1 MTPDLTL
8 LESEAL
14 IAGLNE
20 RVDQLEE
27 ENILLEEVV
36 GRNSRMV
43 DALLRNGQEGITLT
57 GPDRRIVRVIKGL
70 TGFDAGSLA
79 GVLIDSLAVPE
90 DRQTIVDAYREL
102 MQGHCGRIN
111 IVVRVPLPN
120 GNIVL
125 HTATLTDMLD
135 DPDVHGIV
143 WNYSANP
150 VPAPYGDVVVQG
162 RTIGD
167 LIGSESRFKR
177 LADAG
182 IIGIFE
188 GDGSGQIL
196 NGNAAFLR
204 MLGYTT
210 EDLDSGLIRWDRMT
224 VPGYEQ
230 VNRYFGEQLTACGTA
245 APAELEYFRK
255 DGSRVPI
262 LIGLASLN
270 EESGDRHRAIGFL
283 LDLTQEKKAQE
294 ALRKSEEQFRQL
306 AENIREVFWMMDVSA
321 TTVLYVSPAY
331 EHIWGQTCAS
341 VYANPESWMDS
352 IHPEDRKRAGE
363 TFDRQLHGEIVDNE
377 YRIVQPSG
385 AVRWIRDRA
394 FPIRDIAGNIVRL
407 AGVAEDTTDRK
418 VSELRLV
425 HQALYDELTDLP
437 NRNLFRERLGQAV
450 AECHAG
456 NNGAVFF
463 IDLDEFKLVNDTL
476 GHLAG
481 DRLLK
486 EVTKRLRTV
495 CRASDTL
502 ARFGGDEFTLVAR
515 GFEEPDAARR
525 LGEKLIRC
533 LADPFRIEDRDV
545 FIGASIGISLFP
557 ENGTDPN
564 VLKRDANVAMHE
576 AKRGGKNQIRFF
588 TPEFADAA
596 LERLEMETRL
606 RKALVQ
612 SEFRLQFQPQF
623 SQGSTLPNRFEALIR
638 WCPPSGPP
646 IPPVKFI
653 PLAEQIGLILPIGT
667 WVLHE
672 ACRRCAEWQTG
683 NLRGAGVAVN
693 VSALQFACT
702 DFVETVAR
710 TLEATGLPP
719 RLLELELTESVF
731 VQDLRTSARKLAK
744 LRNLGVTIALDDFGT
759 GYSSL
764 SYLQNLPIDTLKID
778 RTFLLQSESRREG
791 AAVMRCVV
799 ELAHTLGL
807 RVVGEGVETPAQLDF
822 LSGLGCDEI
831 QGYLLGKPSFDVV
844 GAEAH
849 WHLVSPGAGAVQ
861 ESMRL

>member
-1 MTPDLTL
+1 
-8 LESEAL
+8 
-14 IAGLNE
+14 
-20 RVDQLEE
+20 
-27 ENILLEEVV
+27 
-36 GRNSRMV
+36 
-43 DALLRNGQEGITLT
+43 
-57 GPDRRIVRVIKGL
+57 VRVIKGL
-70 TGFDAGSLA
+70 TGFDGGSLS
-79 GVLIDSLAVPE
+79 GKLIDSLAVPE
-90 DRQTIVDAYREL
+90 DRQIIVDAYREL
-102 MQGHCGRIN
+102 LQGHCGKID
-111 IVVRVPLPN
+111 IAVRVPLPN
-120 GNIVL
+120 GAIVL
-125 HTATLTDMLD
+125 HSATLTDMLD
-135 DPDVHGIV
+135 NPDVHGVV
-143 WNYSANP
+143 WNYSA
-150 VPAPYGDVVVQG
+150 AQG
-162 RTIGD
+162 RTSGD
-167 LIGSESRFKR
+167 LAGSDSRFRR
-177 LADAG
+177 LADSG

-188 GDGSGQIL
+188 GNGSGQTL
-196 NGNAAFLR
+196 NGNTAFLR
-204 MLGYTT
+204 MLGYTP
-210 EDLDSGLIRWDRMT
+210 EDLASGLIRWDRMT

-230 VNRYFGEQLTACGTA
+230 VIRCFGEQLAACGTA

-255 DGSRVPI
+255 DGSRVPV

-270 EESGDRHRAIGFL
+270 GESGDRRRAIGFL

-306 AENIREVFWMMDVSA
+306 AENIREVFWMTDVSA
-321 TTVLYVSPAY
+321 TKVLYVSPAY
-331 EHIWGQTCAS
+331 EQVWGQTCES
-341 VYANPESWMDS
+341 LLANPESWTYA
-352 IHPEDRKRAGE
+352 IHPEDRRHAE
-363 TFDRQLHGEIVDNE
+363 EISARQLGGEVVDNE

-394 FPIRDIAGNIVRL
+394 FPVRDAAGNIVRL

-418 VSELRLV
+418 LSEFRLV
-425 HQALYDELTDLP
+425 HLALYDELTDLP
-437 NRNLFRERLGQAV
+437 NRSLFRERLGQAV
-450 AECHAG
+450 ADCRAG
-456 NNGAVFF
+456 KNGAVFF

-486 EVTKRLRTV
+486 EVTKRLRAV

-502 ARFGGDEFTLVAR
+502 ARFGGDEFTLVAV
-515 GFEEPDAARR
+515 GFEDPDAARR

-533 LADPFRIEDRDV
+533 LANPFRIEDRDV
-545 FIGASIGISLFP
+545 FVGASVGISLFP
-557 ENGTDPN
+557 ENGTDAD
-564 VLKRDANVAMHE
+564 VLKRDANIAMHE

-606 RKALVQ
+606 RKALAQ
-612 SEFRLQFQPQF
+612 SEFKLQFQPQF
-623 SQGSTLPNRFEALIR
+623 PPGSAIPHRFEALIR
-638 WCPPSGPP
+638 WYPPGGQP

-653 PLAEQIGLILPIGT
+653 PLAEQIGLILPIGA
-667 WVLHE
+667 WVLRE

-683 NLRGAGVAVN
+683 DLCGAGVSVN

-731 VQDLRTSARKLAK
+731 VQDMRASARKLTK

-778 RTFLLQSESRREG
+778 RTFLLQSESRPEG

-807 RVVGEGVETPAQLDF
+807 HVVGEGVETLAQLDL
-822 LSGLGCDEI
+822 LSGLGCDDI

-844 GAEAH
+844 GAGAH
-849 WHLVSPGAGAVQ
+849 WHLVSSAAELH
-861 ESMRL
+861 ESQPA